1 MSVLGGLPAS
11 RLAVQLPAA
20 GQAED
25 REETGRIELRFAD
38 PAAAVRARP
47 RLQAVLARLPGVE
60 VWVEPRASA
69 FVESIERT
77 GRRLEVVAS
86 AATPERAAALS
97 QRVAERLGR
106 AGLRPS
112 GGRQQGPTPAVLL
125 AWDLSRLAAMNV
137 GSVDRDRLEG
147 QVRDGL
153 GDQTAGRARIE
164 GAEPEILVRAT
175 EPEDPGLIPVTAG
188 DGNVLSVFPLAAVA
202 RLGAGSRP
210 AALEREDGVPAVRRA
225 FEGISHRDPDE
236 LLKGIARDADEEVA
250 PAGQALELR
259 RAFGQLRLALILS
272 LVLVFLTVAALYE
285 SLKTPL
291 VVMCTVP
298 IALGGALG
306 LLAVAGQTLNILSF
320 LGLILL
326 AGIVVNNAIVLVHRV
341 EDHRRA
347 GREMDAAL
355 RLAGAERY
363 RPILMT
369 TLATVAG
376 MLPLALLGGEG
387 VELRRALA
395 LTVIGGMTTA
405 FFASLLL
412 VPVLYRFAPRK

>member
-1 MSVLGGLPAS
+1 
-11 RLAVQLPAA
+11 
-20 GQAED
+20 
-25 REETGRIELRFAD
+25 
-38 PAAAVRARP
+38 
-47 RLQAVLARLPGVE
+47 
-60 VWVEPRASA
+60 
-69 FVESIERT
+69 
-77 GRRLEVVAS
+77 
-86 AATPERAAALS
+86 
-97 QRVAERLGR
+97 
-106 AGLRPS
+106 
-112 GGRQQGPTPAVLL
+112 
-125 AWDLSRLAAMNV
+125 
-137 GSVDRDRLEG
+137 
-147 QVRDGL
+147 VRDGL

-175 EPEDPGLIPVTAG
+175 QPEDPELIPVTAG
-188 DGNVLSVFPLAAVA
+188 DGNIVPLTAVA
-202 RLGAGSRP
+202 RLGSGSRP
-210 AALEREDGVPAVRRA
+210 PALEREDGVPAVRRA
-225 FEGISHRDPDE
+225 FEGIFQGSRRDPDE
-236 LLKGIARDADEEVA
+236 LLKGIARAADEEVA

-291 VVMCTVP
+291 VVMSTVP

-306 LLAVAGQTLNILSF
+306 LLAVTGQTLNILSF

-369 TLATVAG
+369 TFATVAG

-387 VELRRALA
+387 GELRRALA

-405 FFASLLL
+405 LFASLLL
-412 VPVLYRFAPRK
+412 VPVLYRFAHRR